1 MNKRNNKN
9 IVGLSNK
16 FLPLEKAQK
25 YNEHFNTHKMPFF
38 NKPQKT
44 DEGFLIVDV
53 VITEPGVLPYTYRN
67 FDGTEFVQ
75 NEFLDSSVYAKEFLN
90 SCEGAPFVLEH
101 PKNSQGALTDVT
113 PENYNTVVMGVV
125 TNPRVDTETGKVL
138 GTLKIWNTDVIHKIE
153 TKELE
158 EISSGYKCRVIP
170 EQGNYE
176 GTPYDVRQTN
186 MIMNHLAL
194 VEEGRAG
201 DSVKVLYNS
210 KNIKYSNEFENF
222 LRSENNMKKTKEQ
235 LEAEKRLKASKEN
248 TGTPPPVEAPALP
261 AVVKANPQDLEGSKG
276 VFNQESF
283 MEMMKKL
290 FEMFQGQQAP
300 VMNQSPDVPK
310 KVEGVGAAPP
320 VEQIKK
326 EVLNSFNALITNSV
340 QSQVLQQNQEVSE
353 TYAKAQAVLG
363 ADVREVA
370 SKFNTLD
377 GFRRHVLVDYIKMEK
392 DIVDRLN
399 SIQVKAY
406 YDVHTEQC
414 KKDINQPRLNSYD
427 QYSPDEVV
435 MSISEFAN
443 A

>member
-9 IVGLSNK
+9 NNGLSNK
-16 FLPLEKAQK
+16 FLPLEQAQK
-25 YNEHFNTHKMPFF
+25 YNEHFNVHNMPFF

-67 FDGTEFVQ
+67 SDGTEFVQ
-75 NEFLDSSVYAKEFLN
+75 NEYLDSSVYAKEFLE
-90 SCEGAPFVLEH
+90 SCEGAPFVLDH
-101 PKNSQGALTDVT
+101 PKNSQGVYVDVT
-113 PENYNTVVMGVV
+113 PENFREV
-125 TNPRVDTETGKVL
+125 TNGALFNPRVDTATGKVL
-138 GTLKIWNTDVIHKIE
+138 GTLKVWDKDVINKIE
-153 TKELE
+153 TKELS
-158 EISSGYKCRVIP
+158 EISGGYKCRVIP

-176 GTPYDVRQTN
+176 GTPYSVRQTN
-186 MIMNHLAL
+186 MILNHLAL
-194 VEEGRAG
+194 VDEGRAG
-201 DSVKVLYNS
+201 DSVRVLFNS
-210 KNIKYSNEFENF
+210 NNIKYSNEFQNF
-222 LRSENNMKKTKEQ
+222 LRSKEMLKTKKGI
-235 LEAEKRLKASKEN
+235 EAEKLKLEADKKN

-261 AVVKANPQDLEGSKG
+261 AVKANPQDIEGSKG

-320 VEQIKK
+320 VEEIKK

-340 QSQVLQQNQEVSE
+340 QAQVLQQNQEVSE

-370 SKFNTLD
+370 SKYNTLD
-377 GFRRHVLVDYIKMEK
+377 GFRRHVLIDYIKMEK
-392 DIVDRLN
+392 DNVDRLN
-399 SIQVKAY
+399 SVQVKAY